1 MKKRY
6 RVWIVVLAALSVMLG
21 IGIFA
26 YRSNIFGIR
35 GVYYRPIPES
45 VFNYVESPERSEQF
59 VDNYLYYDGRI
70 YGTANYYGT
79 HTPGA
84 EDVREENYLCDV
96 YYYAGRWSEK
106 EDMLYQTQKTGKVYR
121 LDGYDENFRIM
132 VQSEGYYAD
141 GEDLYLLFDNL
152 HGIWMKYGRDLY
164 QRRLKWDA
172 ACEIYYG
179 EDYRPVSLLEAE
191 ERKIFYEALCE
202 GRFVESTPELREQL
216 ENPSKKGV
224 EIYQIVFVLPDGEE
238 EVVRIS
244 SAGYAYYYNVGTYYI
259 SELPQEVIEQI
270 VLYFEK
276 NS

>member
-1 MKKRY
+1 MKKTRI
-6 RVWIVVLAALSVMLG
+6 VWIVVLAALSVMLG
-21 IGIFA
+21 IGVFA
-26 YRSNIFGIR
+26 YKSNLFGIR
-35 GVYYRPIPES
+35 GVYYAPISES
-45 VFNYVESPERSEQF
+45 VFHYVESPERSEMF
-59 VDNYLYYDGRI
+59 VNQCLYYNGRI
-70 YGTANYYGT
+70 YGSANYYGI

-84 EDVREENYLCDV
+84 EDAREENYLCDV
-96 YYYAGRWSEK
+96 YYYAGRWSQK

-179 EDYRPVSLLEAE
+179 EDYKPVILLEPE
-191 ERKIFYEALCE
+191 DREMFYGALCE
-202 GRFVESTPELREQL
+202 GRFVESTQKLREQL
-216 ENPSKKGV
+216 EQPSQKGV
-224 EIYQIVFVLPDGEE
+224 EIYQVVFVLPGEEE

-244 SAGYAYYYNVGTYYI
+244 SAGYAYYYNAGTYYI
-259 SELPQEVIEQI
+259 SELPLKVVEMIGE
-270 VLYFEK
+270 YGEK
-276 NS
+276 